1 MKELG
6 FKLTGITPLL
16 MHDNKMANPLNAYTQ
31 YMKPLTAKRNKTDK
45 DHMEIARIEW
55 EAGLYLHDG
64 AVAIPAENLEA
75 CFLKAAK
82 RTKNGQKY
90 QSGAMISED
99 WFPLDYK
106 GQKIKIKQN
115 GQIPVTDLDKYY
127 DNFKHQAMVKIG
139 AQQVLRTRPIFHDWS
154 IVMMVIIDEQVF
166 DERTMQSIVED
177 AGRFVGLCEKRP
189 RLGRFTVEKI

>member
-6 FKLTGITPLL
+6 FKLVGMTPLL

-31 YMKPLTAKRNKTDK
+31 YMKPLTAKRNKTDQ

-64 AVAIPAENLEA
+64 EVAMPAENLEA
-75 CFLKAAK
+75 CFLRAAK

-106 GQKIKIKQN
+106 GKKIKVKQN
-115 GQIPVTDLDKYY
+115 GNIPNVELDPFYES
-127 DNFKHQAMVKIG
+127 FKHQGMVKIG
-139 AQQVLRTRPIFHDWS
+139 TQQVLRTRPVFHDWS
-154 IVMMVIIDEQVF
+154 LVIMIIIDEQVF
-166 DERTMQSIVED
+166 DERTMTSIIED

>member
-6 FKLTGITPLL
+6 FKITGITPLL

-45 DHMEIARIEW
+45 DYMEIARVEW

-64 AVAIPAENLEA
+64 VVALPAENLEA

-106 GQKIKIKQN
+106 GSKIKIKQN
-115 GQIPVTDLDKYY
+115 EEIPVIDLDKYY
-127 DNFKHQAMVKIG
+127 EHFRHQSMVKVG
-139 AQQVLRTRPIFHDWS
+139 GQQVLRTRPIFHDWS
-154 IVMMVIIDEQVF
+154 LVVLILIDESVF
-166 DERTMQSIVED
+166 DERTMTSIIED
-177 AGRFVGLCEKRP
+177 AGQFVGLCEKRP
-189 RLGRFTVEKI
+189 RLGRFIVEKI

>member
-1 MKELG
+1 MRELG
-6 FKLTGITPLL
+6 FKLTGMTPLL

-31 YMKPLTAKRNKTDK
+31 FMKPLTAKRNKTDQ

-64 AVAIPAENLEA
+64 EVAMPAENLEA
-75 CFLKAAK
+75 CFLRAAK

-106 GQKIKIKQN
+106 GKKIKVKQN
-115 GQIPVTDLDKYY
+115 GNIPNVELDPFYES
-127 DNFKHQAMVKIG
+127 FKHQGMVKIG
-139 AQQVLRTRPIFHDWS
+139 AQQVLRTRPVFQDWS
-154 IVMMVIIDEQVF
+154 LLITIIIDEQVF
-166 DERTMQSIVED
+166 DERTMISIIED

-189 RLGRFTVEKI
+189 RLGRFSVERI

>member
-6 FKLTGITPLL
+6 FKLTGMTPLL

-31 YMKPLTAKRNKTDK
+31 FMKPLTAKRNKTDQ
-45 DHMEIARIEW
+45 DHMEIARVEW

-64 AVAIPAENLEA
+64 EVAMPAENLEA
-75 CFLKAAK
+75 CFLRAAK
-82 RTKNGQKY
+82 RTKNGLKY

-106 GQKIKIKQN
+106 GQKIKVKQN
-115 GQIPVTDLDKYY
+115 GMIPMPELDKYY
-127 DNFKHQAMVKIG
+127 ENFKHQAMVKIG
-139 AQQVLRTRPIFHDWS
+139 AQQVLRTRPVFHDWS
-154 IVMMVIIDEQVF
+154 VVMKIIIDEQVF
-166 DERTMQSIVED
+166 DERTMISIIED